1 MNNRN
6 PTLAEVRNMVDLYLD
21 LAEQVREHC
30 PVLPSEVVRSLA
42 VVDFAVQRLRNG
54 ALANL
59 QKANQ

>member
-6 PTLAEVRNMVDLYLD
+6 PALAEVRNMVNLYLD
-21 LAEQVREHC
+21 LAEQVRENC

-54 ALANL
+54 ALSGIK
-59 QKANQ
+59 Q